1 MSMTEMLRGAL
12 GAKKQETRAAAALDS
27 AQAGYGLGGAGEF
40 AMRDIAMAAAAAV
53 QQWAETDDLDE
64 GETYADRLLAMMVGI
79 ADADHDGEIGED
91 EQELVNI
98 ALESAW
104 DYLADMGVSEED
116 ADALLNTWDAE
127 AAERV
132 RDLVASMLPEGDDA
146 AYESIEKFA
155 FGDKESLEPAF
166 DAAYRNIM
174 AVRGGKKVRIKQR
187 VGGTVR
193 LSAKQKVAIRK
204 MQMKSHSAGA
214 QMRRLKSMRARA
226 KMGI

>member
-1 MSMTEMLRGAL
+1 MSISEMLRSAMS
-12 GAKKQETRAAAALDS
+12 AKKPQAIAAALDS
-27 AQAGYGLGGAGEF
+27 ANSSGSASAVGEF

-79 ADADHDGEIGED
+79 ADVDSDGEIGED
-91 EQELVNI
+91 EQELVGI
-98 ALESAW
+98 ALDSAW
-104 DYLADMGVSEED
+104 DYLSGLGVSEED
-116 ADALLNTWDAE
+116 ADALLNDWDVD

-132 RDLVASMLPEGDDA
+132 RDLVASMLPDGDDE

-155 FGDKESLEPAF
+155 FGDKESLEPAL
-166 DAAYRNIM
+166 DAAYRSVM
-174 AVRGGKKVRIKQR
+174 AVRGGKKVRIRKR
-187 VGGTVR
+187 VSGTVR

-214 QMRRLKSMRARA
+214 QMRRLKSMRART
-226 KMGI
+226 KMGL